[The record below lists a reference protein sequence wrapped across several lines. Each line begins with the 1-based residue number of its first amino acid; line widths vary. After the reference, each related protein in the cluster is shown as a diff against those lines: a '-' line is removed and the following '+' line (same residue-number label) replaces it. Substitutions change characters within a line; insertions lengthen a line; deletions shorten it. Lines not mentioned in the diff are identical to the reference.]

1 MSQIFK
7 YNPSLDGLRGIAVIC
22 VLLVHASYG
31 VISGGFLGVD
41 LFFMLSGYLITAILQ
56 KEYGLSG
63 TISYLNFYMK
73 RILRLLPPLALC
85 ILMYIAYK
93 LFVPNVGVENPLLI
107 IYSSLFYFVNVIHE
121 SHLGPMV
128 HLWSL
133 SVEEHFYLFWPVLVA
148 GLLFK
153 FSKNKQ
159 MAFVLFLVLLTSF
172 FRIWIYHTNSVDPI
186 RSGIFS
192 IDSYRFTFCRID
204 AILLG
209 ALAAISL
216 SGKTYSFK
224 AKINPNLGLLLLL
237 MPLAL
242 LVLVLDAKDPI
253 WRYGGFML
261 TNALALLLVVFAI
274 FNPNNRLLANRIL
287 LWFGQR
293 SYGIY
298 VYHYLIFEALEPMR
312 VAGNTT
318 NLIIVTFLRLFI
330 SLVFAE
336 ASYRLMEKPILKLK
350 KKFQNAEIKKAVIF
364 KRS

>member
-1 MSQIFK
+1 MSNIFK

-41 LFFMLSGYLITAILQ
+41 LFFVLSGYLITAILQ

-85 ILMYIAYK
+85 ILMYMTYR
-93 LFVPNVGVENPLLI
+93 LFVPSVGVENPLLI
-107 IYSSLFYFVNVIHE
+107 IFSSLFYFVNVVHE

-159 MAFVLFLVLLTSF
+159 MAFVFFLVLLTSL
-172 FRIWIYHTNSVDPI
+172 FRIWVYHTNSVDPI

-209 ALAAISL
+209 AFAALALAD
-216 SGKTYSFK
+216 KTYSFK
-224 AKINPNLGLLLLL
+224 AKITPNLGLVLLLI
-237 MPLAL
+237 PLAL

-261 TNALALLLVVFAI
+261 TNTLALFLVVFAI
-274 FNPNNRLLANRIL
+274 FNPNNRLLANSIL

-312 VAGNTT
+312 IAGNTS
-318 NLIIVTFLRLFI
+318 NFILVTFLRLLI
-330 SLVFAE
+330 SLLFAE
-336 ASYRLMEKPILKLK
+336 VSYRLMEKPILKLK
-350 KKFQNAEIKKAVIF
+350 KKFQNPTSKNVVRLEN
-364 KRS
+364 S

>member
-1 MSQIFK
+1 MSNIFK

-31 VISGGFLGVD
+31 KISGGFLGVD
-41 LFFMLSGYLITAILQ
+41 LFFVLSGYLITSILQ
-56 KEYGLSG
+56 KEYMSFGS
-63 TISYLNFYMK
+63 ISYYNFYMK

-85 ILMYIAYK
+85 IFMYVIYK
-93 LFVPNVGVENPLLI
+93 LFVPSVGVENPLLI
-107 IYSSLFYFVNVIHE
+107 IFSSLLYFVNVIHE

-159 MAFVLFLVLLTSF
+159 MAFVFFLVLLTSL
-172 FRIWIYHTNSVDPI
+172 FRIWVYHTNSIDPI

-209 ALAAISL
+209 AFAAIAL
-216 SGKTYSFK
+216 TDKTQFFK
-224 AKINPNLGLLLLL
+224 TKMNPNLGLVLLL
-237 MPLAL
+237 MPLGL

-261 TNALALLLVVFAI
+261 TNALALFLIVFAI

-312 VAGNTT
+312 IAGNTS
-318 NLIIVTFLRLFI
+318 NFILVTCLRVLI
-330 SLVFAE
+330 SLLFAE
-336 ASYRLMEKPILKLK
+336 VSYRLMEKPILKLK
-350 KKFQNAEIKKAVIF
+350 KRFQNTGMGKTVVIE
-364 KRS
+364 SS

>member
-41 LFFMLSGYLITAILQ
+41 LFFVLSGYLITAILQ

-153 FSKNKQ
+153 FSKKWR
-159 MAFVLFLVLLTSF
+159 LSSF
-172 FRIWIYHTNSVDPI
+172 
-186 RSGIFS
+186 
-192 IDSYRFTFCRID
+192 
-204 AILLG
+204 
-209 ALAAISL
+209 
-216 SGKTYSFK
+216 
-224 AKINPNLGLLLLL
+224 
-237 MPLAL
+237 
-242 LVLVLDAKDPI
+242 
-253 WRYGGFML
+253 
-261 TNALALLLVVFAI
+261 
-274 FNPNNRLLANRIL
+274 
-287 LWFGQR
+287 
-293 SYGIY
+293 
-298 VYHYLIFEALEPMR
+298 
-312 VAGNTT
+312 
-318 NLIIVTFLRLFI
+318 
-330 SLVFAE
+330 
-336 ASYRLMEKPILKLK
+336 
-350 KKFQNAEIKKAVIF
+350 
-364 KRS
+364 